1 MTIYI
6 NRRFNNSNSDMGIKS
21 CLLKRWTPPVWPIFE
36 ISKIVLIKTNK
47 YHSKILLHL
56 NRILTNL
63 TFLNSIFQHGFCET
77 HLDFISTIF
86 LVYNSEFD
94 LHKKAKTW
102 ISLKSFKLVFLTK
115 KGPLVSLNLVLKK
128 NSSTAMLFRVSQ
140 YTLKLIH
147 TSHYSVLGGR
157 GLL

>member
-1 MTIYI
+1 MVYFLSRFSIKTLVDVEYGFIHNFTYNMTIYI

-102 ISLKSFKLVFLTK
+102 ISLKSLELEGEIKYFYQK
-115 KGPLVSLNLVLKK
+115 K
-128 NSSTAMLFRVSQ
+128 A
-140 YTLKLIH
+140 H
-147 TSHYSVLGGR
+147 
-157 GLL
+157 